1 MLPDLRDLSVNQRN
15 TVSANST
22 IQASS
27 RTRIDR
33 FPMFGGLRLHHRIV
47 VPFVLVALVTTSGAA
62 YVALR
67 LISGALE
74 SRVRA
79 QILNASE
86 VVSQSGFA
94 LNPTVLRS
102 VKAITG
108 ADVITFTPDGAILAT
123 TVATQPPPA
132 WVGTVI
138 AADAAREALAIGGPS
153 AIQKMS
159 CGAPCYVVYRSVPRP
174 PPAVVALVAETSELE
189 AATRTMARTILIA
202 TGLGVLAMILVSQ
215 AVARRVTGPID
226 RLVRFTRDVSAG
238 DARHRAPAG
247 DDEVGR
253 LGASFNDMLDRL
265 DASRDALVKS
275 EKLGLAGLLAAR
287 VAHDI
292 RNPLSAI
299 KMQAQLLRTR
309 LRSEGHG
316 PALDAILHDVSQV
329 EFVIGDLLEL
339 ARPGELRLGAASL
352 NDVIREALHQVSP
365 QLEYRKIRTAVS
377 LDEMLPNIPLDAAR
391 FKLALLNVI
400 VNAADAMP
408 AGGTL
413 EISTVRD
420 RDSPAILLEVC
431 DDGAG
436 IDAVTLGRVFDPFV
450 STKRDGVGLG
460 LVNARAIVE
469 MHGGAIRLARRE
481 PKGTRVTMTLPIR
494 QHG

>member
-1 MLPDLRDLSVNQRN
+1 
-15 TVSANST
+15 
-22 IQASS
+22 
-27 RTRIDR
+27 
-33 FPMFGGLRLHHRIV
+33 MFGGLRLHHRIV
-47 VPFVLVALVTTSGAA
+47 VPFVLVALITTSGAA

-67 LISGALE
+67 VIARALE
-74 SRVRA
+74 SRVQA
-79 QILNASE
+79 QILHASE

-123 TVATQPPPA
+123 TIDEQPPPA
-132 WVGTVI
+132 WVNAVI
-138 AADAAREALAIGGPS
+138 ASEAAREAQSAGGPS
-153 AIQKMS
+153 PIQQLS
-159 CGAPCYVVYRSVPRP
+159 CGAPCYVVYRSVTGP
-174 PPAVVALVAETSELE
+174 PAAVVALVAETSELA
-189 AATRTMARTILIA
+189 AATRAMTRTIVVA
-202 TGLGVLAMILVSQ
+202 TGLGVLVMILVSQ
-215 AVARRVTGPID
+215 AVARRVTGPIE

-238 DARHRAPAG
+238 DARRRAPTGA
-247 DDEVGR
+247 DEVGR
-253 LGASFNDMLDRL
+253 LGASFNEMLDRL

-292 RNPLSAI
+292 RNPLSSI

-309 LRSEGHG
+309 LRGEGHG
-316 PALDAILHDVSQV
+316 PALDAILHDVAQV

-339 ARPGELRLGAASL
+339 ARPGELRLSAMSL
-352 NDVIREALHQVSP
+352 NAVVREALHQASP
-365 QLEYRKIRTAVS
+365 QLEYRKIRTVAS
-377 LDEMLPNIPLDAAR
+377 LDETLPDLSLDPAR

-413 EISTVRD
+413 DISTSRE
-420 RDSPAILLEVC
+420 RDSSEIHLEVC

-436 IDAVTLGRVFDPFV
+436 IDPATLGRVFDPFV